1 MANTNF
7 EKYPV
12 CFMLQ
17 NIGEFG
23 DSGGDS
29 SDGECSD
36 ATVRTSK
43 AGSSAT
49 W

>member
-1 MANTNF
+1 MPKTNF
-7 EKYPV
+7 ENCSV
-12 CFMLQ
+12 HFVLQ
-17 NIGEFG
+17 NPGEFG